1 VSQHANALTPVHYRK
16 RLLPK
21 VENISPAASFQF
33 HKGCLPLPRQKKF
46 NCFENIRKQATTGT
60 GDIRSRLRKIPETWP
75 CILESL
81 QAGGEGESKFNL
93 VYLIKYQ

>member
-1 VSQHANALTPVHYRK
+1 LKT
-16 RLLPK
+16 
-21 VENISPAASFQF
+21 F
-33 HKGCLPLPRQKKF
+33 PLPPLSNSTKAVYLYPIKRNLIDLKISANK
-46 NCFENIRKQATTGT
+46 ATTGA